1 MKKHSI
7 FLTISIIAF
16 LLTFLTPILLGNFFE
31 NDVLMWKSFGL
42 FSAVSVVSFWIWI
55 ALSIINKIKT
65 TEIISKSSHKKHIYF
80 ITIVVVFIFVL
91 IFLNYLG

>member
-16 LLTFLTPILLGNFFE
+16 LLTFLIPAFFSNFFE
-31 NDVLMWKSFGL
+31 NDALMWKSFCL
-42 FSAVSVVSFWIWI
+42 FSVVSVVSFWIWI
-55 ALSIINKIKT
+55 ALLIINKIKT
-65 TEIISKSSHKKHIYF
+65 TEIISKGSHQKHIYF
-80 ITIVVVFIFVL
+80 IAIAVAFIFVL